1 MYTTMAEASA
11 TSANTPL
18 PFGQSYWDYLL
29 DMIQD
34 YILDMEEHRRD
45 LEAQARHKTCM
56 KDVCYQI
63 HAHHYWESLWWLF
76 PSSFAQQCWFCGE
89 TISPEFD
96 MSRHMGL
103 CELKERLADEA
114 FDGPSAHDY
123 FYSYTSP
130 YISRSS
136 YTSHLD

>member
-1 MYTTMAEASA
+1 MAEA
-11 TSANTPL
+11 TTQL
-18 PFGQSYWDYLL
+18 PFGQSYWDYLP

-63 HAHHYWESLWWLF
+63 KAHYHWEHFCFF
-76 PSSFAQQCWFCGE
+76 PSSFAQQCWSCGE
-89 TISPEFD
+89 NISPEFD
-96 MSRHMGL
+96 MGRHMGL

-114 FDGPSAHDY
+114 FDGPSAHESFY
-123 FYSYTSP
+123 YYSYP

-136 YTSHLD
+136 YSGPPRD